1 MSQLALDLPTA
12 STAINRTPALTLADL
27 RDLYQR
33 YVPRRARHPNARKT
47 RAKAWWPAH
56 ELGHLLTVP
65 RSWIDQPLFGMDVD
79 IALSDPH
86 AALWFAYELA
96 AMDVSRQLLLACDRS
111 KLYYGAGG
119 EIERTDSDIFTFGD
133 HEHAQ
138 RILRR
143 RGVLRL
149 PTTRAALE
157 AKIQRALAARDPEA
171 A

>member
-1 MSQLALDLPTA
+1 MSQLALELPVAAPQRQT
-12 STAINRTPALTLADL
+12 TPSLTLEDL

-33 YVPRRARHPNARKT
+33 YVPAAARHPNARKT
-47 RAKAWWPAH
+47 RGAAWWPAH

-65 RSWIDQPLFGMDVD
+65 PSWIDLPLFGMDVD
-79 IALSDPH
+79 VAPSDPS
-86 AALWFAYELA
+86 ADLWFAYELA
-96 AMDVSRQLLLACDRS
+96 AMDVSRQLLLACDRAA
-111 KLYYGAGG
+111 LYYGAGG
-119 EIERTDSDIFTFGD
+119 EIAGTDPDLLRFGD

-149 PTTRAALE
+149 PTSRAALE
-157 AKIQRALAARDPEA
+157 AKIRRAITARDPEA